1 MEEEKSV
8 QAEEKKMEEPA
19 KVKETKETKEHHLVD
34 YKLFNKY
41 DLNVEVRD
49 PGLRGVIA
57 LKPVIAPKSS
67 GRTSQQRLARAR
79 VNIAERLITHLMVP
93 GHKGK
98 KHLRTSKLSSGR
110 FYTAFN
116 IVDGAFSR
124 LQKDGKNPVE
134 VLVRAI
140 ENSAPRE
147 EVMSLLIAG
156 QRIAKQV
163 DTSPMRRLD
172 LALRWIAE
180 GTFQLSF
187 TGKKAKDALY
197 EVLLGAYNRS
207 DSAFPI
213 SKRIDTERQAASSR

>member
-1 MEEEKSV
+1 MEETKTI
-8 QAEEKKMEEPA
+8 EEKPKVVEEKPKA
-19 KVKETKETKEHHLVD
+19 KETKEEVTD

-41 DLNVEVRD
+41 DFNVEVKD
-49 PGLRGVIA
+49 LGLRGVISV
-57 LKPVIAPKSS
+57 KPIIMPKSS
-67 GRTSQQRLARAR
+67 GRLSQQRLARSK
-79 VNIAERLITHLMVP
+79 VDIVERLITHLMVP

-110 FYTAFN
+110 FYTAFS
-116 IVDGAFSR
+116 IVNGAFDRIS
-124 LQKDGKNPVE
+124 KDSKNPVE

-172 LALRWIAE
+172 LSLRWIAE

-187 TGKKAKDALY
+187 SGKKAKDALY
-197 EVLLGAYNRS
+197 EILMGAYNRS
-207 DSAFPI
+207 DTSFPV
-213 SKRIDTERQAASSR
+213 SKKIDTERQAASSR

>member
-1 MEEEKSV
+1 MEEEKPV
-8 QAEEKKMEEPA
+8 VVEEKKVEETQSKA
-19 KVKETKETKEHHLVD
+19 KETKEVQLPE

-41 DLNVEVRD
+41 DFNVEVRD
-49 PGLRGVIA
+49 PGLRGVIS
-57 LKPVIAPKSS
+57 LKPLIIPKSE
-67 GRTSQQRLARAR
+67 GRLSQQRLGRGK
-79 VNIAERLITHLMVP
+79 VDIVERLITHLMVP

-98 KHLRTSKLSSGR
+98 KHLRTSKISSGR

-124 LQKDGKNPVE
+124 LQKDGKNPIE
-134 VLVRAI
+134 VLVRAV

-172 LALRWIAE
+172 LSLRWIAE

-187 TGKKAKDALY
+187 SGKKAKDALY
-197 EVLLGAYNRS
+197 EVLLGSYNKS
-207 DSAFPI
+207 DATFPI

>member
-1 MEEEKSV
+1 MEEEKV
-8 QAEEKKMEEPA
+8 ANVENKVEEQPKA
-19 KVKETKETKEHHLVD
+19 KETKESKEQPLPD

-41 DLNVEVRD
+41 DFNVEVKD
-49 PGLRGVIA
+49 LGLRGVIS
-57 LKPVIAPKSS
+57 LRPVIMPKS
-67 GRTSQQRLARAR
+67 GGILSQQRLGRAN
-79 VNIAERLITHLMVP
+79 VNVVERLVTHLMVP

-98 KHLRTSKLSSGR
+98 KHLRTSKVSSGR
-110 FYTAFN
+110 FYTTLN
-116 IVDGAFSR
+116 IVSSAFSK
-124 LQKDGKNPVE
+124 LQSQGKNPIE

-140 ENSAPRE
+140 EHSAPRE

-156 QRIAKQV
+156 NRIPKQV

-187 TGKKAKDALY
+187 SGKKADEALY
-197 EVLLGAYNRS
+197 EVLLGAYNGS
-207 DSAFPI
+207 DTSFPI

>member
-1 MEEEKSV
+1 MEAEKQEEEKAPE
-8 QAEEKKMEEPA
+8 QRKTKE
-19 KVKETKETKEHHLVD
+19 VKEPFPE

-41 DLNVEVRD
+41 DLNVEVKD
-49 PGLRGVIA
+49 PGLRGVIS
-57 LKPVIAPKSS
+57 LRPVVMPKSA
-67 GRTSQQRLARAR
+67 GRLSQQRLGRSK
-79 VNIAERLITHLMVP
+79 VNLVERLINHLTVA

-110 FYTAFN
+110 FYTTFN
-116 IVDGAFSR
+116 IVNGAFER
-124 LQKDGKNPVE
+124 IQKEGKNPME

-140 ENSAPRE
+140 ENSAPKE

-187 TGKKAKDALY
+187 SGKKAKDALY
-197 EVLLGAYNRS
+197 EVLMGAYNKS
-207 DSAFPI
+207 DTSFPI